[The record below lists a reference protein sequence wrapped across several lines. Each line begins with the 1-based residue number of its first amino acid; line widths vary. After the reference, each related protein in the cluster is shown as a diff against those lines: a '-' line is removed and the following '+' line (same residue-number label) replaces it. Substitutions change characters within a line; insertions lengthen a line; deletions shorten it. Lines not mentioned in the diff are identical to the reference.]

1 MELTYSMLVAIFK
14 ITSLLAGVLFCYL
27 GYKLF
32 TAGIWGNAGNLEVN
46 WNDNKLLL
54 KKAAPGT
61 FFALFGTAIVIV
73 SIINGF
79 SITTSQGGYLKPF
92 PVDGQQGVAPTESA
106 PLYDTV
112 YYYDYQAAEEAD
124 PESEE

>member
-1 MELTYSMLVAIFK
+1 MELTNSLLVAAFK

-32 TAGIWGNAGNLEVN
+32 VAGIWGNAGNLEVN
-46 WNDNKLLL
+46 WNDNKVLL

-61 FFALFGTAIVIV
+61 FFALFGTAVVIV

-79 SITTSQGGYLKPF
+79 SITTSQGGYVKAT
-92 PVDGQQGVAPTESA
+92 PVESQRGA
-106 PLYDTV
+106 EPSEITPMNDTV
-112 YYYDYQAAEEAD
+112 YFYDYAAAEEVD
-124 PESEE
+124 PESNE